1 MNYITYICVYFIVRY
16 KVFTASNINR
26 IMHLV
31 MYVHVFL
38 GFTNGLIIDIPKIGW
53 CIISFNWNACLLNV
67 WYTFGSKLILI
78 HQFSYV
84 VMFSELNIFN
94 RFKAISCHSHSCLVI
109 AFHKIIHGIGDHVQ
123 QSTYFNAHM
132 RFEIF

>member
-1 MNYITYICVYFIVRY
+1 MYYITYICVYFIVRY

-31 MYVHVFL
+31 MYVHVFF

-94 RFKAISCHSHSCLVI
+94 RFNQDVLLYSRTSLELPHSLFFWPGRV
-109 AFHKIIHGIGDHVQ
+109 
-123 QSTYFNAHM
+123 
-132 RFEIF
+132 